1 MRRPTRGVDS
11 GSTLGSVL
19 GVQRAISGKERRD
32 GRDASAERRNLANL
46 KDEEEVARGGRGD
59 DTNMD
64 HGAGGESLAQRLAMT
79 SQ

>member
-1 MRRPTRGVDS
+1 MRRPTRGADS

-19 GVQRAISGKERRD
+19 GVQRAIPGKERRD

-46 KDEEEVARGGRGD
+46 KDEEEAAGGGRGN

-64 HGAGGESLAQRLAMT
+64 RGAGGGSLAQRLAMT